1 VPTAPRLVGN
11 RLALAGAVLYFLE
24 WVAIAFIP
32 EVGDGSLLGDDRDA
46 VVEAYR
52 GHAGAIAFAAG
63 WFAAVL
69 LGRILFAVA
78 LRKAFRDSGRE
89 SLLVDF
95 AVGVMIVS
103 VTLEIASFGP
113 TAAAAWIADTR
124 ADASAIVALDAAGSL
139 MFLLVFVP
147 IGVSILAA
155 SAGMLGSD
163 LFPRWLGGL
172 GLIAGGI
179 GIVGG
184 IIQVAALGETG
195 TLHDVG
201 EPLTNVEALGFW
213 IWLIATSVILWRH
226 APRRAR
232 TRAAH

>member
-1 VPTAPRLVGN
+1 VEGASRLVGN

-32 EVGDGSLLGDDRDA
+32 EVGDGALLGDDPDA
-46 VVEAYR
+46 VVETYR

-63 WFAAVL
+63 WFGVVL
-69 LGRILFAVA
+69 LGRILFAAA

-95 AVGVMIVS
+95 AVGAMIVS

-113 TAAAAWIADTR
+113 TAAAGWIADTR
-124 ADASAIVALDAAGSL
+124 ADESAIVALDAAGSL
-139 MFLLVFVP
+139 MFLVVFVP
-147 IGVSILAA
+147 LGASVLAA

-172 GLIAGGI
+172 GLLAGGI
-179 GIVGG
+179 AIVGG
-184 IIQVAALGETG
+184 ITQVAAAGETG
-195 TLHDVG
+195 ALHDAG
-201 EPLTNVEALGFW
+201 DPLTTVGAIGFW

-226 APRRAR
+226 APRRAM
-232 TRAAH
+232 ADA